1 MLHYFFGKVFL
12 ERWGTVGIFVLSPAI
27 FQPRN
32 NRNGKSPE
40 PD

>member
-1 MLHYFFGKVFL
+1 MLPYSFDKVFL
-12 ERWGTVGIFVLSPAI
+12 ERWGTAEIFVLSPAI
-27 FQPRN
+27 FQPRS